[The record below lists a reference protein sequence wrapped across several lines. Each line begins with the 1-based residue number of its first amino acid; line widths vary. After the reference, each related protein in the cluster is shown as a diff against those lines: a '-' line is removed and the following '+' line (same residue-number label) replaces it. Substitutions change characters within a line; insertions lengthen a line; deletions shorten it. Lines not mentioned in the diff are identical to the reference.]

1 MTDND
6 AAPLG
11 GPELSVLHMTL
22 ADVEQQLGAN
32 AQQLGSMNVEDVLK
46 GLWGSTALETL
57 PSFMRAPSWQQPP
70 PPAKRQRQEG
80 SPAADAA
87 PPSGSNQASA
97 ASAAA
102 TQAAEHASGSTAAA
116 WEAAATAAQQQQ
128 VAQQAAAQVQAQQR
142 QQQQQSGML
151 PLSSVCMDQIFSW
164 YTEQQANQ
172 QGKPQGPQPTMTL
185 SHIFD
190 VAGLQLSGFG
200 PMAAAQQ
207 QQQAH
212 VQAIKNRESA
222 ARSRAKRQEY
232 TATLEQKVEELK
244 QQNKELREQV
254 ITTAAAPPD
263 PYAGELEGE
272 LMRRSRTG
280 PF

>member
-32 AQQLGSMNVEDVLK
+32 AQQLGSMNVVSKLYSAQQGPAARVCTAAAAAYRRLPLPCSTPRQRRSTPLPSLFWQEDVLK

-128 VAQQAAAQVQAQQR
+128 VAQQAAAQAQAQQR

-172 QGKPQGPQPTMTL
+172 QGKPQASGGAGFWVIGLVL
-185 SHIFD
+185 S
-190 VAGLQLSGFG
+190 VPGSLA
-200 PMAAAQQ
+200 
-207 QQQAH
+207 
-212 VQAIKNRESA
+212 
-222 ARSRAKRQEY
+222 
-232 TATLEQKVEELK
+232 
-244 QQNKELREQV
+244 
-254 ITTAAAPPD
+254 
-263 PYAGELEGE
+263 
-272 LMRRSRTG
+272 
-280 PF
+280 